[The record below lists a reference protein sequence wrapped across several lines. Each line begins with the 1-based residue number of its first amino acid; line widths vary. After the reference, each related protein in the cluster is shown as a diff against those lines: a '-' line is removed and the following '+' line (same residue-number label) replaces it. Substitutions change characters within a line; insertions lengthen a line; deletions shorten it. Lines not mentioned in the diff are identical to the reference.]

1 MNAYLIDGTNMRDRD
16 SAHAE
21 LARAMKFPPHYG
33 VNLDALWDEVSC
45 LRADVVLL
53 HPAAML
59 NALGAYGCKLLQ
71 TLYEAAEENP
81 DFHFT
86 AQD

>member
-16 SAHAE
+16 AAHAE
-21 LARAMKFPPHYG
+21 LARALKLPPHYG
-33 VNLDALWDEVSC
+33 ENLDALWDEVSC
-45 LRADVVLL
+45 MRADVTLV

-59 NALGAYGCKLLQ
+59 NALGSYGCKLLQ
-71 TLYEAAEENP
+71 TLFEAAEENP
-81 DFHFT
+81 DFHFR